1 MNGQTIQPT
10 TRRRSTKVRR
20 RDRKGLALS
29 VELIVVLPV
38 LLLVLVAMVE
48 YGILLVSSQGISAA
62 ANVGARQ
69 AALPSSSKADVDAAV
84 ETALGGF
91 IWQGRQ
97 ETLVFVNGAKD
108 NSVAPNTGLLDAST
122 TGDEIQVTVSI
133 DADEVT
139 PDILRYIGLSLA
151 GSQVT
156 STFITR
162 RE

>member
-1 MNGQTIQPT
+1 MNRQCMRRTIRIRPS
-10 TRRRSTKVRR
+10 RSRR

-69 AALPSSSKADVDAAV
+69 AALPSTSKVDVEAAV
-84 ETALGGF
+84 QAALGGF

-108 NSVAPNTGLLDAST
+108 NSLAPDTGLLYAST

-151 GSQVT
+151 GSQAT
-156 STFITR
+156 STFVTR